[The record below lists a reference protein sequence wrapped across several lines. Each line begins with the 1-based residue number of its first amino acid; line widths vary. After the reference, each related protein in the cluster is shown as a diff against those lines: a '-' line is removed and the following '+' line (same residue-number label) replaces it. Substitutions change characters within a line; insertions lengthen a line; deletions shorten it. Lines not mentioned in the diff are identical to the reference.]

1 MATLRMVDRG
11 INGPW
16 RIGPGNPNMAGI
28 DAIESLEDRRDHG
41 QVIRT
46 RPRCNGHREFGVDCN
61 EQLWDALCM
70 AATATS
76 KSRKKT
82 PMSEDHKAALARGRE
97 EGRVVRRYLEAL
109 ESSKPRRGRK
119 RTPESIKKRLASID
133 ASLPTVD
140 PLSRLHLIEER
151 QRLESELSHT
161 GETVDM
167 AALEKSFIKVARVY
181 GERKGISYS
190 AWRTVGVS
198 ASVLQQAKIPRSRS

>member
-1 MATLRMVDRG
+1 
-11 INGPW
+11 
-16 RIGPGNPNMAGI
+16 
-28 DAIESLEDRRDHG
+28 
-41 QVIRT
+41 
-46 RPRCNGHREFGVDCN
+46 
-61 EQLWDALCM
+61 M
-70 AATATS
+70 AAPTTT

-82 PMSEDHKAALARGRE
+82 PMSDDHKAALARGRE

-109 ESSKPRRGRK
+109 ESSRPRRGRK
-119 RTPESIKKRLASID
+119 RTPESIKKRLAGID
-133 ASLPTVD
+133 ASLATAD
-140 PLSRLHLIEER
+140 PLARLHLVEEK

-198 ASVLQQAKIPRSRS
+198 AAVLQQAKIPRTRG